1 MFSRLA
7 GCGDKRLLF
16 RQCHPIRTML
26 WEGSRGRSTREV
38 SEPMRAGVSLHV
50 WVYADDKQG
59 CTNVSGNSTSRNG
72 WFMSKVSWKEFA
84 RYMSTFSIVRK
95 NSLFKPFLALE
106 TSRYVYV
113 CCELSAEALS
123 WKSSVTI
130 NLPRLQQ
137 NAKEKLKSF
146 WWKKKRKTKNAI
158 GPLISIAVNIL
169 LADTISRKL
178 VEREIINNTAE

>member
-113 CCELSAEALS
+113 CCELSAEALPE
-123 WKSSVTI
+123 
-130 NLPRLQQ
+130 NLPWRLIFLGS
-137 NAKEKLKSF
+137 NKTRKKNWNLSDEKK
-146 WWKKKRKTKNAI
+146 KTKNQKCNRPI
-158 GPLISIAVNIL
+158 NLDCKHFISWHNISQ
-169 LADTISRKL
+169 ISWTR
-178 VEREIINNTAE
+178 NN